1 MHTLMVTYRPP
12 VDPAAFRDHYRN
24 KHLPLAAALP
34 GLRTARYSL
43 DVHHEQSG
51 SSIFALFEGDF
62 ESEETMRE
70 ALSSPEGAAAQA
82 DLQNFATG
90 GVDIFDFVRSELP

>member
-1 MHTLMVTYRPP
+1 MVTYRPP
-12 VDPAAFRDHYRN
+12 VDPVAFRDHYRN

-34 GLRTARYSL
+34 GLRAARYSL

-62 ESEETMRE
+62 ESEETMRA